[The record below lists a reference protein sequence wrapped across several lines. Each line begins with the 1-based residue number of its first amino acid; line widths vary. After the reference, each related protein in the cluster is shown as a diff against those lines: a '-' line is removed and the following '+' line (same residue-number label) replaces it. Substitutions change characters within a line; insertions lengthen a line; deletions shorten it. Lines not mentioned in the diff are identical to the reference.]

1 VALYI
6 VRREDE
12 QIHGLVLVR
21 HQERQ
26 GVAIHQEFLEKKS
39 HTVHFY
45 WNSAETTH
53 NKERE
58 REREREDNTV
68 A

>member
-26 GVAIHQEFLEKKS
+26 GVAIHQEFLEKKKS
-39 HTVHFY
+39 YCALLLELGRDDT
-45 WNSAETTH
+45 
-53 NKERE
+53 
-58 REREREDNTV
+58 
-68 A
+68 